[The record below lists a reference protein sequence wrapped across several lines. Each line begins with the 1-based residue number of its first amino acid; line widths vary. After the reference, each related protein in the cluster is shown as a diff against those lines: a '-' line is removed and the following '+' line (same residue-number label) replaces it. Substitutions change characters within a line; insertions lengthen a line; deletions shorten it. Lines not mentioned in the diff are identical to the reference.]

1 MKTNA
6 TIAKTVLK
14 NPKTLTTKYADR
26 YIAAFPV
33 NLPAEQI
40 DLRKWFV
47 EMIETD
53 YTSYSPAHIAMSSY
67 FKEGI
72 LYSTNVEN
80 IGTDQIV
87 QHYTMRYDAKD
98 HLLLHSAESSVYILR
113 FVPVSVGVPWEMQ
126 IRAVTENSCEFI
138 CMFGIDYPNRLLQ
151 IAFSI
156 YGLGGLFLKNHL
168 KREGVAFAKDIEQ
181 KFSRNN

>member
-1 MKTNA
+1 MKTNF
-6 TIAKTVLK
+6 TTGKTALK
-14 NPKTLTTKYADR
+14 DPKAVNTKYADR
-26 YIAAFPV
+26 YIAGFPI

-47 EMIETD
+47 EMLETD

-67 FKEGI
+67 FKDGI
-72 LYSTNVEN
+72 LYTTNVEN

-98 HLLLHSAESSVYILR
+98 HLLLQSTESNVYIMR
-113 FVPVSVGVPWEMQ
+113 FVPISVGVPWEMQ
-126 IRAVTENSCEFI
+126 IRPVTENTCEFI

-151 IAFSI
+151 IVFSL
-156 YGLGGLFLKNHL
+156 YGLGGLFLKKHL
-168 KREGVAFAKDIEQ
+168 KREGIAFAKDIEQ
-181 KFSRNN
+181 KFRMNN